1 MSHKVL
7 VIEDQKDIAELI
19 ALHLAD
25 IDCQTRIESDG
36 AAGLAAARATE
47 FDLIV
52 LDLMLPGENGLDIC
66 RQIRASWPRTRI
78 VMLTARAS
86 ELDRVLGL
94 EVGADDYVTK
104 PFGVLELVAR
114 VKAQLRRLRSDAL
127 QDVLTRATIRAGEM
141 VIEPKRRMVLVG
153 GREIELTAMEFNLLL
168 HLASD
173 PGRVWSRAQLL
184 DAVWGYSHAG
194 YEHTVNAHINRLRNK
209 IELDATKPL
218 YIRTVWGVGYKFA
231 EISETG
237 KTPLGARP

>member
-36 AAGLAAARATE
+36 AAGLAAARAAE

-231 EISETG
+231 EFSETG
-237 KTPLGARP
+237 KTPVGARP

>member
-231 EISETG
+231 EFSETG
-237 KTPLGARP
+237 KTPVGARP